1 MSSSG
6 NVFKRNFI
14 QMSGDN
20 TRVIDTNALV
30 AKRME
35 GFSGILREKSEDD
48 FLNESDGADYDAD
61 ALDMLSTDA
70 DVTADSENGKVTG
83 NDSSLEGDTLSADS
97 VRAECEEMIAKANAK
112 AEEIREQAR
121 IDAKEIE
128 AKGYEEGFNKGKEE
142 ALQQA
147 LIAKRQFDEMQV
159 KLRTEYDELVK
170 TLEPK
175 MVDVITQV
183 YEHVF
188 GSNFFSR
195 RDVMVCLINKALMSI
210 ETDEKVTIQVSPSD
224 YDMLIGMKSALFE
237 KVSLQNT
244 PEIVQKEN
252 FVKGQAKIETPYGVI
267 DCSIDTELKELTR
280 TLRLLSY
287 EGNDRV

>member
-35 GFSGILREKSEDD
+35 GFSGILREKSEVD

-70 DVTADSENGKVTG
+70 DATADSENGKVTG
-83 NDSSLEGDTLSADS
+83 DYSNLEGDTLSVDS

-224 YDMLIGMKSALFE
+224 YDMLVGMKSALLE